1 MIGDIRL
8 KVTEEDPIKFK
19 MGEGGA
25 IGATDD
31 YEKLKNLPT
40 LDGVEIRGEMKERDP
55 TVPDWAKKDQ
65 KPVYKASEVG
75 ALSVDD
81 EITAKEYQALEKIIF
96 G

>member
-1 MIGDIRL
+1 MIGDVRL
-8 KVTEEDPIKFK
+8 KVREEDPLKFI
-19 MGEGGA
+19 MREGAA

-55 TVPDWAKKDQ
+55 TVPEWAKEDQ
-65 KPVYKASEVG
+65 KPAYSASEVG

-81 EITAKEYQALEKIIF
+81 EITAAEYSTIEKIIF